1 MAHNLEIRNGTASM
15 FYIGEAPW
23 HGLGTELKKPA
34 TAAEAIKEA
43 RLDWRVTKEPLH
55 VRKGRRYYVVPNQFA
70 VMREGRRKRGKCQA
84 LGVVGSEYTPLQND
98 EAFAFFDPIVGMK
111 DAAIYHTAGI
121 LGNGERVWI
130 LAKLPSEIRVGGDDI
145 VDKYLLLSNSHDG
158 TSSVQVKFTPI
169 RVVCENTLTMA
180 LARGPTVR
188 VVHTRNVRQRLL
200 EAERLLGIINTHF
213 DRIEAKFQAMAA
225 VQVSGNRLETYLSLV
240 FPDPTDPA
248 NNRARARVARDR
260 SWAAHFFEYG
270 EGNRKQH
277 VQGTLWAAYN
287 GVTEYIDH
295 RSARQTE
302 DRRLNAMWFGDGYLV
317 KARAYRVAVDHT
329 TAWRN

>member
-1 MAHNLEIRNGTASM
+1 MAHNLEITNGKASM

-23 HGLGTELKKPA
+23 HGLGTRLKEPA

-70 VMREGRRKRGKCQA
+70 VVREDQRKRGKCQA

-111 DAAIYHTAGI
+111 DAAIYHTAGV

-130 LAKLPSEIRVGGDDI
+130 LAKLPSEILVVGDDI
-145 VDKYLLLSNSHDG
+145 VNKYLLLSNSHDG

-169 RVVCENTLTMA
+169 RVVCENTLLMA
-180 LARGPTVR
+180 LERGPTVR
-188 VVHTRNVRQRLL
+188 VTHTRHVRERL
-200 EAERLLGIINTHF
+200 EQAQRLLGIIS
-213 DRIEAKFQAMAA
+213 DRFTEIEKQFKAMAA
-225 VQVSGNRLETYLSLV
+225 VQVDKNRLAEYLGYV
-240 FPDPTDPA
+240 FRDPLDSE
-248 NNRARARVARDR
+248 NRKARQRVALDR
-260 SWAAHFFEYG
+260 SWAAYFFESRSNQQKG
-270 EGNRKQH
+270 VR
-277 VQGTLWAAYN
+277 GTLWAAYN

-295 RSARQTE
+295 RGGRQSG
-302 DRRLNAMWFGDGYLV
+302 DPHLNSIWFGDGYLV
-317 KARAYRVAVDHT
+317 KARAYKVAVDHM